1 MADRQRKPIFTA
13 MRRADCNNSSSR
25 VARGLQGVRF
35 INMFV
40 SEFPPPLNVGAMLI
54 AWCSDI
60 WKPPSVGQI
69 AQVFYAEISRI
80 FEVVTPNL

>member
-1 MADRQRKPIFTA
+1 MAERQRKPIFTA
-13 MRRADCNNSSSR
+13 MRRADCNSSSSR

-40 SEFPPPLNVGAMLI
+40 SRFSPPLNVGAMLI

-60 WKPPSVGQI
+60 WKPPSGGQI
-69 AQVFYAEISRI
+69 AQVFYARI
-80 FEVVTPNL
+80 FEVVMPNL

>member
-1 MADRQRKPIFTA
+1 MAHRQRKPIFTA
-13 MRRADCNNSSSR
+13 TRRADCSGSSG
-25 VARGLQGVRF
+25 VAGGLQGERL

-60 WKPPSVGQI
+60 WKLPSGGQI
-69 AQVFYAEISRI
+69 AQAFYAEICRI
-80 FEVVTPNL
+80 FEVVTPTL